1 MLTQRTRRNVSLIL
15 FISLL
20 LVSAAVWSMNSNE
33 SGMKDGVFSGQAQGF
48 AGTIIVDVTISGG
61 KVTDIKVRP
70 HQETP
75 FIADP
80 AIETLTQNMLAA
92 QSADVEVVSGA
103 TYTSKALIKSVEQ
116 AIKQASVSYKDG
128 VYTGVADGYKGPVE
142 VEVTVS
148 QGSITKVVV
157 TDQMETPFIAKNAIE
172 QIPEAIIMAQSWE
185 VDVVSGATITSNAIK
200 SAVEEA
206 LTE

>member
-48 AGTIIVDVTISGG
+48 AGTVIVDVTISGG
-61 KVTDIKVRP
+61 KVTDIKARP

-103 TYTSKALIKSVEQ
+103 TYTSKAFIKSVEQ

-128 VYTGVADGYKGPVE
+128 VYTGVADGFKGPVE

-200 SAVEEA
+200 AAVEEA

>member
-1 MLTQRTRRNVSLIL
+1 
-15 FISLL
+15 
-20 LVSAAVWSMNSNE
+20 
-33 SGMKDGVFSGQAQGF
+33 
-48 AGTIIVDVTISGG
+48 
-61 KVTDIKVRP
+61 
-70 HQETP
+70 
-75 FIADP
+75 
-80 AIETLTQNMLAA
+80 MLAA

-103 TYTSKALIKSVEQ
+103 TYTSKAFIKSVEQ

-128 VYTGVADGYKGPVE
+128 VYTGVADGFKGPVE

-200 SAVEEA
+200 AAVEEA